1 VRKGAN
7 LVFVTRKFPPSVGGM
22 ETLAASVWHSLQLVA
37 PDSRKLSHG
46 GPNRALVWWV
56 PLCLLRLTWLCLRG
70 RVSHVLCGDALM
82 NAVCAPVLRLFG
94 IRRSTMVMG
103 LDITFELGLYRRLVH
118 PRLRSAE
125 HVIAISAA
133 TAAEAQAVGVPSERL
148 SVLRLGVAEP
158 EHPADPVAARTAVL
172 ERLRLPADTLLLL
185 TLGRLV
191 PRKGVRWFVDAVLP
205 SLPAH
210 VHYLAAGSGP
220 DETAIRSAAAG
231 HGVADRVHL
240 LGAVSDDLREELMTG
255 CDVFVQPNIVVPDD
269 MEGFGL
275 VTVEAG
281 MRDTLVVAA
290 ALQGIKD
297 AVVPDVTGIL
307 VAPEE
312 PTAWRT
318 VLADLDERRADIPA
332 LAARYGAATR
342 EIYSEKAMGE
352 ALGRLLAGHTPGRAG

>member
-1 VRKGAN
+1 VVRKDST

-46 GPNRALVWWV
+46 GSNRALAWWV
-56 PLCLLRLTWLCLRG
+56 PYCVLRLIWLCLRG

-82 NAVCAPVLRLFG
+82 NAVCAPILRLFR

-103 LDITFELGLYRRLVH
+103 LDITFELPLYRWIVLA
-118 PRLRSAE
+118 PLRSAE
-125 HVIAISAA
+125 HVVAISAA
-133 TAAEAQAVGVPSERL
+133 TAAEALEVGVPAERL
-148 SVLRLGVAEP
+148 SVLRLGVPEP
-158 EHPADPVAARTAVL
+158 KEPSDPAMARAALLT
-172 ERLRLPADTLLLL
+172 RLGLPADTLLLL

-191 PRKGVRWFVDAVLP
+191 PRKGVRWFVDSVLS
-205 SLPAH
+205 SLPEHAH
-210 VHYLAAGSGP
+210 YVVAGSGP
-220 DETAIRSAAAG
+220 DEALIRSAASTR
-231 HGVADRVHL
+231 GVESRVHL
-240 LGAVSDDLREELMTG
+240 LGAVSDDLRDELMSG

-275 VTVEAG
+275 VTIEAG

-307 VAPEE
+307 VAPQD
-312 PTAWRT
+312 PGAWLT
-318 VLADLDERRADIPA
+318 TLTDLDARRRDIRA

-342 EIYSEKAMGE
+342 EIYSEKAMGD
-352 ALGRLLAGHTPGRAG
+352 ALGRLLDGTRPD